1 MRVLECFET
10 LHRYQ
15 MMMTTDIVSLEC
27 GRNIHCSFRNFNSA
41 SVSPEILANMNAIAG
56 SLDLIHTRFLKDCF
70 NSGGPNY
77 LVPKKGIFAFKHAVG
92 QPILKTLNIK

>member
-1 MRVLECFET
+1 
-10 LHRYQ
+10 

-27 GRNIHCSFRNFNSA
+27 GRNTHCTFRNFNSA

-56 SLDLIHTRFLKDCF
+56 SLDLIHTRFLKDRF

-77 LVPKKGIFAFKHAVG
+77 LVCPKKRHFCF
-92 QPILKTLNIK
+92 